1 MAQKGTAGAGVGARA
16 AAKLRK
22 WARRRII
29 VNAGFQFRTLVPIAV
44 YTVLFALLAGGLV
57 FFPLHREVN
66 AEPDPDIQVLLQEQ
80 LLGLHVRLWPMLLL
94 AAFLA
99 GVYAL
104 LRSHRVAGPLYRL
117 NQTLLRMNEG
127 DYRSLRF
134 RQGDEFRELE
144 PIVTQVGKKMQL
156 LSTRN
161 RDTLLSVESRVK
173 QLTLRLNHEELP
185 KEEVLNTLE
194 AILAQIDKARERAPA
209 AR

>member
-16 AAKLRK
+16 AARLRK

-29 VNAGFQFRTLVPIAV
+29 VNAGYQFRTLVPIVV
-44 YTVLFALLAGGLV
+44 YTVLFAVLTGGLV

-194 AILAQIDKARERAPA
+194 AILVQIDKARERAPA

>member
-1 MAQKGTAGAGVGARA
+1 MAQKGTAGEGMGARA

-29 VNAGFQFRTLVPIAV
+29 VNAGFQFRTLVPIVV

>member
-1 MAQKGTAGAGVGARA
+1 MAQKGTAGEGMGARA